1 MHGIFTIYLK
11 EMEDHFSSMRFL
23 IITALIV
30 MIGVIIAS
38 MVGMGM
44 QEELKG
50 VAKPDFVFL
59 LLFTSTGK
67 LFSFVQLIG
76 LLGPLIG
83 IILGFDAI
91 NRERTGRTLSKL
103 VAQPIYRDAIIN
115 GKFLAGVTMIS
126 IVMTSLV
133 LIISGLGI
141 RLVGVVP
148 GADELWRL
156 LIYLVLS
163 ILYISFWLGAAI
175 LFSVV
180 FRSTATSAL
189 ASLAVW
195 ILLSF
200 FVGLGGGF
208 RRGCDLPGD
217 PDRQHGG
224 GAGILPP
231 KRGDPAGG
239 IAPLACDAVR
249 GRDLDDPRPAEED
262 APFLYHDGSIGEA
275 LALPVPEPA
284 PAPPERGGRGAFH
297 DLADRD
303 HLRLL
308 RDLLRGLH
316 APGDPVDI
324 KTMRRL
330 TPP

>member
-1 MHGIFTIYLK
+1 VHGIFTIYMK

-44 QEELKG
+44 QEELRG

-126 IVMTSLV
+126 VVMTSLL

-148 GADELWRL
+148 GVDELWRL

-200 FVGLGGGF
+200 FIGLGGSF
-208 RRGCDLPGD
+208 IAD
-217 PDRQHGG
+217 
-224 GAGILPP
+224 A
-231 KRGDPAGG
+231 
-239 IAPLACDAVR
+239 IAPVNQTANMQEMQDSFLKNAEIQRAASLLSPATLYGDATSTI
-249 GRDLDDPRPAEED
+249 LDPLRKTPRSFIMMGPLERLSLSRFQNPLPLLQSVVVV
-262 APFLYHDGSIGEA
+262 APFMISLIAITFVCFGICYA
-275 LALPVPEPA
+275 V
-284 PAPPERGGRGAFH
+284 F
-297 DLADRD
+297 
-303 HLRLL
+303 
-308 RDLLRGLH
+308 
-316 APGDPVDI
+316 
-324 KTMRRL
+324 MRQEIRS
-330 TPP
+330 T

>member
-1 MHGIFTIYLK
+1 M
-11 EMEDHFSSMRFL
+11 
-23 IITALIV
+23 
-30 MIGVIIAS
+30 
-38 MVGMGM
+38 
-44 QEELKG
+44 
-50 VAKPDFVFL
+50 
-59 LLFTSTGK
+59 
-67 LFSFVQLIG
+67 
-76 LLGPLIG
+76 GPLIG

-208 RRGCDLPGD
+208 VADAISPVTQTANMAEAQKSFLRNAEIQRAASLLSPATLYGDATSTILDPLRKTPRSFIMMGPLERLSLSRFQNPLPLL
-217 PDRQHGG
+217 QS
-224 GAGILPP
+224 
-231 KRGDPAGG
+231 
-239 IAPLACDAVR
+239 VVVV
-249 GRDLDDPRPAEED
+249 
-262 APFLYHDGSIGEA
+262 APFMISLVAITFVCFGICYA
-275 LALPVPEPA
+275 V
-284 PAPPERGGRGAFH
+284 F
-297 DLADRD
+297 
-303 HLRLL
+303 
-308 RDLLRGLH
+308 
-316 APGDPVDI
+316 
-324 KTMRRL
+324 MRQEIRS
-330 TPP
+330 T

>member
-1 MHGIFTIYLK
+1 MTVHGIFTIYLK

-115 GKFLAGVTMIS
+115 GKFLAGVTMIT

-141 RLVGVVP
+141 RMVGVVP

-189 ASLAVW
+189 ASLAFW

-208 RRGCDLPGD
+208 IAD
-217 PDRQHGG
+217 
-224 GAGILPP
+224 A
-231 KRGDPAGG
+231 
-239 IAPLACDAVR
+239 IAPVSQSANMQEMQESFLKNAEIQRAASLLSPATLYGDATSTI
-249 GRDLDDPRPAEED
+249 LDPLRKTPRSFIMMGPLERLSLSRFQNPLPLLQSVVVV
-262 APFLYHDGSIGEA
+262 APFMISLIAITFVCFGICYA
-275 LALPVPEPA
+275 V
-284 PAPPERGGRGAFH
+284 F
-297 DLADRD
+297 
-303 HLRLL
+303 
-308 RDLLRGLH
+308 
-316 APGDPVDI
+316 
-324 KTMRRL
+324 MRQEIRS
-330 TPP
+330 T

>member
-1 MHGIFTIYLK
+1 MHGIFTIYMK

-44 QEELKG
+44 QEELRG

-200 FVGLGGGF
+200 FIGLGGSF
-208 RRGCDLPGD
+208 IAD
-217 PDRQHGG
+217 
-224 GAGILPP
+224 A
-231 KRGDPAGG
+231 
-239 IAPLACDAVR
+239 IAPVNQTANMEEMQESFLKNAEIQRAASLLSPATLYGDATSTI
-249 GRDLDDPRPAEED
+249 LDPLRKTPRSFIMMGPLERLSLSRFQNPLPLLQSVVVV
-262 APFLYHDGSIGEA
+262 APFMISLIAITFVCFGICYA
-275 LALPVPEPA
+275 V
-284 PAPPERGGRGAFH
+284 F
-297 DLADRD
+297 
-303 HLRLL
+303 
-308 RDLLRGLH
+308 
-316 APGDPVDI
+316 
-324 KTMRRL
+324 MRQEIRS
-330 TPP
+330 T

>member
-1 MHGIFTIYLK
+1 VHGIFTIYFK

-44 QEELKG
+44 QEELRG

-115 GKFLAGVTMIS
+115 GKFLAGVTMIT
-126 IVMTSLV
+126 IVMTSLI
-133 LIISGLGI
+133 LIIAGLGI

-148 GADELWRL
+148 GVDELWRL

-208 RRGCDLPGD
+208 
-217 PDRQHGG
+217 
-224 GAGILPP
+224 
-231 KRGDPAGG
+231 
-239 IAPLACDAVR
+239 IADAVAPVNQTANMQEMQESFLR
-249 GRDLDDPRPAEED
+249 NAEIQRAASLLSPATLYGDATSTILDPLRKTPRSFIMMGPLERLSLSRFQNPLPLLQSVVVV
-262 APFLYHDGSIGEA
+262 APFMISLIAITFLCFGICYA
-275 LALPVPEPA
+275 V
-284 PAPPERGGRGAFH
+284 F
-297 DLADRD
+297 
-303 HLRLL
+303 
-308 RDLLRGLH
+308 
-316 APGDPVDI
+316 
-324 KTMRRL
+324 MRQEIRS
-330 TPP
+330 T